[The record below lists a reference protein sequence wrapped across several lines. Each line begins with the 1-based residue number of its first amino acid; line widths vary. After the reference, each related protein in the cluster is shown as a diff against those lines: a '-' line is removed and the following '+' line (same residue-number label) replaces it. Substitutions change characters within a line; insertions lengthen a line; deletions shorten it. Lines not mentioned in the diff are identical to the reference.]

1 MGAVVGDLSLVP
13 LAPSVLFPAWEI
25 CSSLAKMS
33 PVGTQLNS
41 SMTLGTLTL
50 VVSSMPV
57 PAAGVGQMQEENKR
71 VQGGI
76 L

>member
-1 MGAVVGDLSLVP
+1 MGAVVRGLSLVP
-13 LAPSVLFPAWEI
+13 LALSFYFLAWEI

-50 VVSSMPV
+50 VVPSMPV
-57 PAAGVGQMQEENKR
+57 PAARMGQMQEGNKR

-76 L
+76 F